1 MLGRL
6 TFYPTML
13 ICDRLIGTDHVHTEE
28 EEWPPAGESVP
39 VPAPEEEI
47 Y

>member
-13 ICDRLIGTDHVHTEE
+13 ICDRLIGTAHVRTEE
-28 EEWPPAGESVP
+28 EEWPPAEEPSP
-39 VPAPEEEI
+39 FPATEEEI

>member
-13 ICDRLIGTDHVHTEE
+13 ICDRLIGTNHVHAEE
-28 EEWPPAGESVP
+28 EEWPPTEETAP
-39 VPAPEEEI
+39 VPATEEI

>member
-13 ICDRLIGTDHVHTEE
+13 ICDRLIGTDHVRTED
-28 EEWPPAGESVP
+28 EEWPPAGE
-39 VPAPEEEI
+39 PAPALASEEEI